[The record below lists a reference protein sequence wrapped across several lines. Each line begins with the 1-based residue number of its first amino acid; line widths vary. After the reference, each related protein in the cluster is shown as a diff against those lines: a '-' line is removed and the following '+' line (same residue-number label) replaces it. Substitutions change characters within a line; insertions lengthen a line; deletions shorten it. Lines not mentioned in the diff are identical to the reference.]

1 MIGKELQTT
10 QMEDMVGGASL
21 RGKNWSLVLDVLGF
35 RGLSDSQVGG
45 IMEMATCVC
54 VCMEFRGGALAG
66 ITNLRELN
74 D

>member
-1 MIGKELQTT
+1 
-10 QMEDMVGGASL
+10 MVGGASL

-54 VCMEFRGGALAG
+54 MCVCVYGVQGRCASWNYKFERAQ
-66 ITNLRELN
+66 
-74 D
+74 

>member
-1 MIGKELQTT
+1 M
-10 QMEDMVGGASL
+10 GGASL

-54 VCMEFRGGALAG
+54 VCVCVCVCMEFRGGALAG